1 MPGLHLK
8 GGFVRER
15 LRDPQALRRAGY
27 RFRTILAGR
36 HRAVVAYPPGRRR
49 RGAGLLQ
56 AILHPR
62 TEAHGSGRK
71 FVCHGDACRRI
82 REEHE

>member
-15 LRDPQALRRAGY
+15 LRDPVALRRAGY
-27 RFRTILAGR
+27 RFRTVLHGR
-36 HRAVVAYPPGRRR
+36 HRAIIAWS
-49 RGAGLLQ
+49 RGGKSVLQ

-62 TEAHGSGRK
+62 AETHGKGAK

-82 REEHE
+82 KERHE

>member
-15 LRDPQALRRAGY
+15 IRDPTPLRRAGY
-27 RFRTILAGR
+27 RFRTVLHGS
-36 HRAVVAYPPGRRR
+36 HRAIVAWSRSGKSV
-49 RGAGLLQ
+49 LQ
-56 AILHPR
+56 ALLHPR
-62 TEAHGSGRK
+62 SETHGSGVK

-82 REEHE
+82 KERHG